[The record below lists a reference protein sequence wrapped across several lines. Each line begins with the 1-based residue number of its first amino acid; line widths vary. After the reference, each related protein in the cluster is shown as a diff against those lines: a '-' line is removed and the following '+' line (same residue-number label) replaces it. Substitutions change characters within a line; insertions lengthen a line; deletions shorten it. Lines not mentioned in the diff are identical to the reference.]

1 MYRLGWNFAPLL
13 AKLGVPLLIKVDI
26 IYDDEAN
33 VYIATSTD
41 LTGLVVEADSLDE
54 LEKEVLELAPELL
67 ILTKPELCN
76 KKTTHLAF
84 SQQPV
89 AI

>member
-13 AKLGVPLLIKVDI
+13 AKPSIPLLIVDI
-26 IYDDEAN
+26 IHDDEAN

-54 LEKEVLELAPELL
+54 FEKEVLELAPELL
-67 ILTKPELCN
+67 IPYYW
-76 KKTTHLAF
+76 
-84 SQQPV
+84 Q
-89 AI
+89 